1 MERAE
6 LVTAVPGAW
15 KRWRARPGVALA
27 LAVLALV
34 ISSAVFAPF
43 LASARPYTLLAV
55 DRGAYETSLAE
66 LEPLLRGWNQRLIE
80 AAAAR
85 QALRDDDPESVHAA
99 WEAQAALA
107 REVRAVELRLST
119 VRRHAS
125 AEREA
130 QVPLDA
136 LELRLRGWTGKVHA
150 GELDDLGPAAD
161 LPSAAAALRET
172 HRPRDGSGDGMRL
185 RLQRTFPLFSD
196 LEFWEW
202 LAAFV
207 WLAALELFVRR
218 APVRRWL
225 GGGVLAV
232 LLATLCA
239 TAFRAPSGLATRE
252 VKLGVAS
259 GAIELSSAWFPPI
272 PFGRDETRLSEAAR
286 PPTWLDSAELDESGR
301 YVRGPRS
308 ERAAAGLEPAILPVA
323 VLPSEPALNS
333 PVRHVLGTDALGRD
347 VLARVLWGGRASLAV
362 GALAMLGTLLLGV
375 FLGALAGYLRG
386 PLDAACSAFVAV
398 LQSFPPFFL
407 VVTAAAIGAERAAQA
422 RLSPLVWV
430 TLVIVAVGWTGIAR
444 LVRAEALR
452 VRELDYVLAARA
464 LGYSEPRIFLRHVL
478 PNVLTP
484 ALVAAAFVA
493 ISAMLA
499 ESSVSFLGFGVRM
512 PDPSWGALLQEARAS
527 SLGWLVACPGALILL
542 TCLALSWLGD
552 AARDALDPRE
562 GA

>member
-6 LVTAVPGAW
+6 VVSSRPGAGQ
-15 KRWRARPGVALA
+15 RWRARPGVALA

-55 DRGAYETSLAE
+55 DRGAYEASLAE
-66 LEPLLRGWNQRLIE
+66 LEPLLRSWNARLID

-85 QALRDDDPESVHAA
+85 QALREDDAQSVHAA
-99 WEAQAALA
+99 WEAHAALL

-125 AEREA
+125 AERAA

-136 LELRLRGWTGKVHA
+136 LELRLRGWTSKVHA
-150 GELDDLGPAAD
+150 GELDDLGPAAE
-161 LPSAAAALRET
+161 LSAAAAALRES
-172 HRPRDGSGDGMRL
+172 HRPLDPSGTGMRL
-185 RLQRTFPLFSD
+185 RLQRTFPLLSD
-196 LEFWEW
+196 LGWWDWFAAFAW
-202 LAAFV
+202 LATIV
-207 WLAALELFVRR
+207 LFARR
-218 APVRRWL
+218 SPARRWL
-225 GGGVLAV
+225 AGGAV
-232 LLATLCA
+232 AFLLAMLCA
-239 TAFRAPSGLATRE
+239 AAFRAPSGLATRE
-252 VKLGVAS
+252 VKLGIAS

-272 PFGRDETRLSEAAR
+272 PFGRDETRLSEASR
-286 PPTWLDSAELDESGR
+286 PPTWMAAAEIDESGR
-301 YVRGPRS
+301 YLRGPRS
-308 ERAAAGLEPAILPVA
+308 ERAASGLVPAHLPVA
-323 VLPSEPALNS
+323 VLPAEPALNS

-362 GALAMLGTLLLGV
+362 GALAMLGVLALGV
-375 FLGALAGYLRG
+375 LLGALAGYLRG
-386 PLDAACSAFVAV
+386 PFDAACSALVAV

-499 ESSVSFLGFGVRM
+499 ESSVSFLGFGVRL

>member
-6 LVTAVPGAW
+6 VVSSRPGAW
-15 KRWRARPGVALA
+15 QRWRAQPGVALA

-55 DRGAYETSLAE
+55 DRGAYEASLVE
-66 LEPLLRGWNQRLIE
+66 LEPLLRSWNERLID

-85 QALRDDDPESVHAA
+85 QALREDDPQSVHAA
-99 WEAQAALA
+99 WEAHAALL

-119 VRRHAS
+119 VRRHAG

-161 LPSAAAALRET
+161 LSASAAKLRDS
-172 HRPRDGSGDGMRL
+172 HRPLDPSGAGMRL

-196 LEFWEW
+196 LGWWDWFAAFAW
-202 LAAFV
+202 LATIV
-207 WLAALELFVRR
+207 LFARR
-218 APVRRWL
+218 LPTRRWL
-225 GGGVLAV
+225 AGGAV
-232 LLATLCA
+232 AFLLAMLCSA
-239 TAFRAPSGLATRE
+239 AFRAPSGLATRE
-252 VKLGVAS
+252 VKLGIAS
-259 GAIELSSAWFPPI
+259 GAIEISSAWFPPI
-272 PFGRDETRLSEAAR
+272 PFGRDETRLSEASR
-286 PPTWLDSAELDESGR
+286 PPTWMAAAEIDESGR

-308 ERAAAGLEPAILPVA
+308 ERAASGLEPANLPVA
-323 VLPSEPALNS
+323 VLPAEPALNS

-362 GALAMLGTLLLGV
+362 GVLSMLGVLALGV
-375 FLGALAGYLRG
+375 LLGALAGYLRG
-386 PLDAACSAFVAV
+386 PFDALCSSLLAV

-422 RLSPLVWV
+422 RLSPLAWV

-499 ESSVSFLGFGVRM
+499 ESSVSFLGFGVRL

-527 SLGWLVACPGALILL
+527 SRGWLVACPGALILL

>member
-6 LVTAVPGAW
+6 VVSSRPGAW
-15 KRWRARPGVALA
+15 QRWRAQPGVALA

-55 DRGAYETSLAE
+55 DRGAYEASLVE
-66 LEPLLRGWNQRLIE
+66 LEPLLRSWNERLID

-85 QALRDDDPESVHAA
+85 QALREDDPQSVHAA
-99 WEAQAALA
+99 WEAHAALL

-119 VRRHAS
+119 VRRHAG

-161 LPSAAAALRET
+161 LSASAAKLRDS
-172 HRPRDGSGDGMRL
+172 HRPLDPSGAGMRL

-196 LEFWEW
+196 LGWWDWFAAFAW
-202 LAAFV
+202 LATIV
-207 WLAALELFVRR
+207 LFARR
-218 APVRRWL
+218 LPTRRWL
-225 GGGVLAV
+225 AGGAV
-232 LLATLCA
+232 AFLLAMLCSA
-239 TAFRAPSGLATRE
+239 AFRAPSGLATRE
-252 VKLGVAS
+252 VKLGIAS
-259 GAIELSSAWFPPI
+259 GAIEISSAWFPPI
-272 PFGRDETRLSEAAR
+272 PFGRDETRLSEASR
-286 PPTWLDSAELDESGR
+286 PPTWMAAAEIDESGR

-308 ERAAAGLEPAILPVA
+308 ERAASGLEPANLPVA
-323 VLPSEPALNS
+323 VLPAEPALNS
-333 PVRHVLGTDALGRD
+333 PVRHVLGTDARGRD

-362 GALAMLGTLLLGV
+362 GVLSMLGVLALGV
-375 FLGALAGYLRG
+375 LLGALAGYLRG
-386 PLDAACSAFVAV
+386 PFDALCSSLLAV

-422 RLSPLVWV
+422 RLSPLAWV

-499 ESSVSFLGFGVRM
+499 ESSVSFLGFGVRL

-527 SLGWLVACPGALILL
+527 SRGWLVACPGALILL

>member
-6 LVTAVPGAW
+6 VVSSRPGAW
-15 KRWRARPGVALA
+15 QRWRAQPGVALA

-55 DRGAYETSLAE
+55 DRGAYEASLVE
-66 LEPLLRGWNQRLIE
+66 LEPLLRSWNERLID

-85 QALRDDDPESVHAA
+85 QALREDDPQSVHAA
-99 WEAQAALA
+99 WEAHAALL

-119 VRRHAS
+119 VRRHAG

-161 LPSAAAALRET
+161 LSASAAKLRDS
-172 HRPRDGSGDGMRL
+172 HRPLDPSGAGMRL

-196 LEFWEW
+196 LGWWDWFAAFAW
-202 LAAFV
+202 LATIV
-207 WLAALELFVRR
+207 LFARR
-218 APVRRWL
+218 LPTRRWL
-225 GGGVLAV
+225 AGGAV
-232 LLATLCA
+232 AFLLAMLCSA
-239 TAFRAPSGLATRE
+239 AFRAPSGLATRE
-252 VKLGVAS
+252 VKLGIAS
-259 GAIELSSAWFPPI
+259 GAIEISSAWFPPI
-272 PFGRDETRLSEAAR
+272 PFGRDETRLSEASR
-286 PPTWLDSAELDESGR
+286 PPTWMAAAEIDESGR

-308 ERAAAGLEPAILPVA
+308 ERAASGREPANLPVA
-323 VLPSEPALNS
+323 VLPAEPAHNS
-333 PVRHVLGTDALGRD
+333 PVRHVRGTDARGRD

-362 GALAMLGTLLLGV
+362 GVLSMLGVLALGV
-375 FLGALAGYLRG
+375 LLGALAGYLRG
-386 PLDAACSAFVAV
+386 PFDALCSSLLAV

-422 RLSPLVWV
+422 RLSPLAWV

-499 ESSVSFLGFGVRM
+499 ESSVSFLGFGVRL

-527 SLGWLVACPGALILL
+527 SRGWLVACPGALILL